1 MSERPVAPGAEWAG
15 DVLCRASLPCM
26 QMICTYYNISPNFDM
41 ARYGAEKLV
50 QHGIPLDVVVN
61 RHLPLLQLD
70 QAMQVEVR
78 EMQAETQALCTEM
91 QREETHALV
100 TRIAWYGPRLR
111 IYRQISCR
119 LCKSPAHRTDVTF
132 VRVWPKSVTVRITGH
147 PHKPLRNRLRFN
159 AGWLC
164 GYDIDFSEQTQTR
177 IACELATFHRIV
189 CAALPLVPDL
199 LRIVLPYV
207 GPDLYILPDGTVG
220 LDFD

>member
-26 QMICTYYNISPNFDM
+26 QMICTYYNIPRNFDM
-41 ARYGAEKLV
+41 ARYGAERLV
-50 QHGIPLDVVVN
+50 QQRIPLDVVVN

-70 QAMQVEVR
+70 QAMQDEVC

-100 TRIAWYGPRLR
+100 TRIAWYNPRLR
-111 IYRQISCR
+111 LYRQTSCR
-119 LCKSPAHRTDVTF
+119 TCHSFVYRTDVTF

-147 PHKPLRNRLRFN
+147 PHKPLRDRLHFI
-159 AGWLC
+159 AGWIN
-164 GYDIDFSEQTQTR
+164 GHDIHIPDSQL
-177 IACELATFHRIV
+177 ACIERELDAFHRV
-189 CAALPLVPDL
+189 VVSALPLVPDL

-207 GPDLYILPDGTVG
+207 GPSLYLLPDAVVG
-220 LDFD
+220 FDFD